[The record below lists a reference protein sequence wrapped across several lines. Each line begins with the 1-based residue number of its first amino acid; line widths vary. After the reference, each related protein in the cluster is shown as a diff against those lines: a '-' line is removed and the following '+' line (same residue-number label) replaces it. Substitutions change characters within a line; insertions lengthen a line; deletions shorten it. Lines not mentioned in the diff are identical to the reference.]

1 MSAWRPL
8 LAAIALACV
17 AAAPARAEVD
27 LSGQWSRYPRTGDK
41 TADPRFIPPP
51 PGNPELK
58 EPYATA
64 YAELQRRQRDAAAR
78 GEPLPAAGSDCSPA
92 GMPGLMFA
100 VYPIEI
106 LQAKDRITIIAE
118 ADSQVRRIW
127 MNGKLPKADEIA
139 PGYFGYSVGRW
150 EGDTLVIDTIGI
162 KESVLYRDFPHSE
175 GMRINERLRLV
186 APGIL
191 HDVVTMEDP
200 ERLAKPYVLTF
211 AYEKMKGYRIQEYV
225 CENNRSYVDEKGV
238 ARMRLDPQPAK

>member
-1 MSAWRPL
+1 MANWRAL
-8 LAAIALACV
+8 LAAIVLAGF
-17 AAAPARAEVD
+17 ASAPARAEVD
-27 LSGQWSRYPRTGDK
+27 ISGQWSRYPRSGDK

-58 EPYATA
+58 EPYAAA
-64 YAELQRRQRDAAAR
+64 YADLQRRQREASAK

-106 LQAKDRITIIAE
+106 LQAKDRITVIAE
-118 ADSQVRRIW
+118 ADSQVRRIY
-127 MNGKLPKADEIA
+127 MGQKLPASDEVA

-150 EGDTLVIDTIGI
+150 EGDTLVVDTIGI

-175 GMRINERLRLV
+175 RMRITERLRLV

-191 HDVVTMEDP
+191 HDVLTMEDP

-238 ARMRLDPQPAK
+238 ARMRLDGEAGK